1 MNILES
7 LIYGLIMGITEF
19 LPISSQGHQTIMGAV
34 FGVRSPEPIRD
45 IFVHI
50 AILAAIYISSGTY
63 LARIRREM
71 KINSYSTVKRKVQ
84 SDRKIAQDLR
94 LIRTAAIPMLML
106 LFLSIF
112 TAKFRYNLGIT
123 ALFFL
128 INGIIVYLPEHIG
141 KAQKDAG
148 QMSGLDGFLLG
159 IISALSVFPGISR
172 IGAGYAYSISRGA
185 DGNKAYQW
193 ILTLS
198 VVAIP
203 VLIICDI
210 VGIFFTGVGT
220 VTFVGFLGYLL
231 SAGCAF
237 VGALFG
243 MRLMKGIIDRASCS
257 LFGFYCW
264 GAALLSFLLHLFT

>member
-19 LPISSQGHQTIMGAV
+19 LPISSQGHQSIMGAL

-45 IFVHI
+45 IFVRI
-50 AILAAIYISSGTY
+50 AILVAIYVSCGTY
-63 LARIRREM
+63 LDRIRREM
-71 KINSYSTVKRKVQ
+71 KLNTYSSAKRKAL

-94 LIRTAAIPMLML
+94 LIKGAAIPMLML
-106 LFLSIF
+106 LFISIF
-112 TAKFRYNLGIT
+112 TARFRYNLGVT

-128 INGIIVYLPEHIG
+128 INGVIVYLPEHIG
-141 KAQKDAG
+141 RSQKDAG
-148 QMSGLDGFLLG
+148 QMSGMDGFLLG

-172 IGAGYAYSISRGA
+172 IGAGYSYSVARGA
-185 DGNKAYQW
+185 DGNKAYHW

-203 VLIICDI
+203 VWIITDI
-210 VGIFFTGVGT
+210 VGIFFTGIGT
-220 VTFVGFLGYLL
+220 VTFVGFLGYML

-237 VGALFG
+237 VGALLG
-243 MRLMKGIIDRASCS
+243 IRLMKRIIEYASCT

-264 GAALLSFLLHLFT
+264 GAALLSFLLHLFA